1 MAKIIGGI
9 GSSHVPTIGV
19 AYDKGKQG
27 MPAWAPLFDGY
38 KAAFDWLAEKKPD
51 VLVIFYNDHLN
62 AFFYDLYP
70 TFALGVAPSYEV
82 ADEGAG
88 KRPLPP
94 VPGHPALARHLAEQL
109 INDEFDISVFQ
120 DRPLDHGVFS
130 PLPLLWPHGPGLL
143 GGGWPGAII
152 PIEVNVVQYPLPTPM
167 RCFKLGQAVRR
178 AIEAFPEDL
187 TVAVVG
193 TGGLSHQIHGE
204 RAGFND
210 TAWDMQFLE
219 QIETDPLALARLRH
233 VDYIRRGGAESVE
246 QIMWLAMRGA
256 LSDDIRKV
264 HQNYYLATTT
274 AMTVL
279 VFEEHEAAA
288 SGAGKAG
295 NVQLEGVETIPG
307 TYAFDIRTAVDTI
320 KLNRFFWEMRTPTAR
335 AAFQSD
341 EAAACAEAGLT
352 AAETALVRARDWL
365 GLIKGGANFFVL
377 EKFAR
382 LVGETNLE
390 VYASMRGETF
400 DEFMQTRQVP
410 DAR

>member
-1 MAKIIGGI
+1 MARIIGGI

-19 AYDKGKQG
+19 AYDKGKQDTA
-27 MPAWAPLFDGY
+27 AWKPLFDGY
-38 KAAFDWLAEKKPD
+38 KAAFDWLAQKKPD

-70 TFALGVAPSYEV
+70 TFALGVAPSYDV

-109 INDEFDISVFQ
+109 INDEFDLSVFQ
-120 DRPLDHGVFS
+120 DRPLDHGIFS
-130 PLPLLWPHGPGLL
+130 PLPLLWPHAE
-143 GGGWPGAII
+143 GWPGAII

-210 TAWDMQFLE
+210 TSWDHTFLDL
-219 QIETDPLALARLRH
+219 IERDPLALARLKH

-256 LSDDIRKV
+256 LSDDITKI

-279 VFEEHEAAA
+279 VFEENHAAETTA
-288 SGAGKAG
+288 KTPPG
-295 NVQLEGVETIPG
+295 NVQLEGVETIAG
-307 TYAFDIRTAVDTI
+307 TYAFDIRTAVDKL
-320 KLNRFFWEMRTPTAR
+320 KLNRFFWELRKPEAR
-335 AAFQSD
+335 AAFQAD
-341 EAAACAEAGLT
+341 EAAACHGAGLT
-352 AAETALVRARDWL
+352 DEETALVRNRDWL
-365 GLIKGGANFFVL
+365 GLIQSGANFFVL
-377 EKFAR
+377 EKYAR

-390 VYASMRGETF
+390 VYAAMRGETF
-400 DEFMQTRQVP
+400 DDFMKTRQVP

>member
-19 AYDKGKQG
+19 AYDKGRQEF
-27 MPAWAPLFDGY
+27 PAWAPLFDGY
-38 KAAFDWLAEKKPD
+38 KRAFSWLEEKKPD
-51 VLVIFYNDHLN
+51 VLIIFYNDHLN

-70 TFALGVAPSYEV
+70 TFAMGIAPSYEV

-94 VPGHPALARHLAEQL
+94 VDGHPALAKHLAEQL
-109 INDEFDISVFQ
+109 VNDEFDISVFQ

-130 PLPLLWPHGPGLL
+130 PLPLLWPHGE
-143 GGGWPGAII
+143 GWPGAII
-152 PIEVNVVQYPLPTPM
+152 PIEVNVIQYPLPTPM
-167 RCFKLGQAVRR
+167 RCFKLGQAIRR
-178 AIEAFPEDL
+178 AVEAYPEDL
-187 TVAVVG
+187 RVAVVG

-204 RAGFND
+204 RTGFND
-210 TAWDMQFLE
+210 TSWDMEFIKL
-219 QIETDPLALARLRH
+219 IESDPLSLAKLRH

-256 LSDDIRKV
+256 LSDDITKV

-279 VFEEHEAAA
+279 VFEENGANEKAAA
-288 SGAGKAG
+288 PLRPAG
-295 NVQLEGVETIPG
+295 NIQLEGLDEIEG
-307 TYAFDIRTAVDTI
+307 TYAFDLDVAVR
-320 KLNRFFWEMRTPTAR
+320 KVQLNRFFWNMRLPEAR
-335 AAFQSD
+335 EEFRSD
-341 EAAACAEAGLT
+341 EAAACKAAGLT
-352 AAETALVRARDWL
+352 DAETELVRTRDWI
-365 GLIKGGANFFVL
+365 GLVRDGANFFVL

-400 DEFMQTRQVP
+400 DEFMATRQVP

>member
-1 MAKIIGGI
+1 MARIIGGI

-27 MPAWAPLFDGY
+27 TDAWAPLFDGY
-38 KAAFDWLAEKKPD
+38 KAAAQWLAEKKPD
-51 VLVIFYNDHLN
+51 VLVVFYNDHLN

-70 TFALGVAPSYEV
+70 TFAVGVAGSFPV

-88 KRPLPP
+88 LRPLPP

-109 INDEFDISVFQ
+109 VNDEFDISTFQ

-130 PLPLLWPHGPGLL
+130 PLPLLWPHAE
-143 GGGWPGAII
+143 GWPGAIV
-152 PIEVNVVQYPLPTPM
+152 PVEVNVIQYPLPTPM
-167 RCFKLGQAVRR
+167 RCFKLGQALRR
-178 AIEAFPEDL
+178 AIEAFPDDI

-204 RAGFND
+204 RTGFND
-210 TAWDMQFLE
+210 TDWDMQFIDL
-219 QIETDPLALARLRH
+219 IERDPQQLAQLRH
-233 VDYIRRGGAESVE
+233 VDFIRRGGAESVE

-279 VFEEHEAAA
+279 VFEDDAPAAPPRP
-288 SGAGKAG
+288 AG
-295 NVQLEGVETIPG
+295 NPQLEGVDGIGG
-307 TYAFDIRTAVDTI
+307 TYAFDLRTAAETLH
-320 KLNRFFWEMRTPTAR
+320 LNRFFWTMREPRVRDRFR
-335 AAFQSD
+335 AD
-341 EAAACAEAGLT
+341 EAGTCREAGLT
-352 AAETALVRARDWL
+352 DGETAMVLARDWI
-365 GLIKGGANFFVL
+365 GLVRHGANFFVL

-382 LVGETNLE
+382 LSGVTNLE

-400 DEFMQTRQVP
+400 DQFMQTRRVP

>member
-1 MAKIIGGI
+1 MARIIGGI

-19 AYDKGKQG
+19 AYDKGKQDV
-27 MPAWAPLFDGY
+27 PDWAPLFKGFEP
-38 KAAFDWLAEKKPD
+38 AAAWLAEKRPD
-51 VLVIFYNDHLN
+51 VLIFFYNDHLN

-94 VPGHPALARHLAEQL
+94 VPGHPQLAKHLAEQL
-109 INDEFDISVFQ
+109 VNEEFDLAVFQ
-120 DRPLDHGVFS
+120 DKPLDHGVFS
-130 PLPLLWPHGPGLL
+130 PLPLLWPHQQ
-143 GGGWPGAII
+143 GWPGAIV
-152 PIEVNVVQYPLPTPM
+152 PIKVNVIQYPLPTAM
-167 RCFKLGQAVRR
+167 RCFKLGQAIRR
-178 AIEAFPEDL
+178 AVESYPEDL

-204 RAGFND
+204 RTGYND
-210 TAWDMQFLE
+210 TDWDMRF
-219 QIETDPLALARLRH
+219 IELIERDPMQLARMKH
-233 VDYIRRGGAESVE
+233 VDYIRLGGAESVE
-246 QIMWLAMRGA
+246 VIMWLAMRGA

-279 VFEEHEAAA
+279 VFEENDPGAHAAA
-288 SGAGKAG
+288 GAVG
-295 NVQLEGVETIPG
+295 NPQLEGVERIGG
-307 TYAFDIRTAVDTI
+307 TYAFDIRTAVD
-320 KLNRFFWEMRTPTAR
+320 KVRLNRFFWNMREPAYR
-335 AAFQSD
+335 EAFKAD
-341 EAAACAEAGLT
+341 EAAACEAAGLT
-352 AAETALVRARDWL
+352 EEETALVRERDWL
-365 GLIKGGANFFVL
+365 GLVRNGANFFVL

-410 DAR
+410 GAR